1 MLYSLEAKSPAPQ
14 RRGRRPIEKLGQILE
29 HVPAGLRRSHMREY
43 CAKLT
48 WPDPC
53 MTGNAQ
59 LTEMLC
65 DNVCTR
71 AENDIEQEC
80 EESDNQGYAK
90 DRHACAV
97 AEQEQK
103 TCGDQG

>member
-1 MLYSLEAKSPAPQ
+1 
-14 RRGRRPIEKLGQILE
+14 
-29 HVPAGLRRSHMREY
+29 
-43 CAKLT
+43 
-48 WPDPC
+48 

-59 LTEMLC
+59 LTEMLR
-65 DNVCTR
+65 DNICTR

-90 DRHACAV
+90 NGYACAI
-97 AEQEQK
+97 AEQEQE